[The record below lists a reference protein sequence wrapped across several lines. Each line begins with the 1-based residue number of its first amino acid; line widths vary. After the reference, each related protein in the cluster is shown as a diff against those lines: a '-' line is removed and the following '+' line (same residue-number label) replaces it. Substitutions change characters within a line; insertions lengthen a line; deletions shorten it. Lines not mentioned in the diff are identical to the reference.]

1 MSPLHNL
8 FVERPRSSSLRG
20 RRVLV
25 VEDEFL
31 LAQDLLEE
39 LLDCDAEVMGPV
51 ASVAEA
57 LAILESSPPPYMA
70 ILDIKLSDGMVYPV
84 ADALRRLGVPFIFAS
99 GYDRSFIPEAY
110 ANVTLAQKPVA
121 LRDGATSRWM

>member
-1 MSPLHNL
+1 
-8 FVERPRSSSLRG
+8 
-20 RRVLV
+20 
-25 VEDEFL
+25 
-31 LAQDLLEE
+31 
-39 LLDCDAEVMGPV
+39 
-51 ASVAEA
+51 
-57 LAILESSPPPYMA
+57 
-70 ILDIKLSDGMVYPV
+70 MVYPV